1 MVDFIHLL
9 HCYFSLSFLQNMK
22 KNSFKI
28 MNKIALRRST
38 KFYLLARLHER
49 WIAQFGICLVAHLNS
64 VANIIG
70 TFPTTL
76 EHLLLIFC
84 NVDTAHET
92 LLSLKVLPISSFN
105 CIWLCT

>member
-1 MVDFIHLL
+1 
-9 HCYFSLSFLQNMK
+9 
-22 KNSFKI
+22 
-28 MNKIALRRST
+28 MNKIVLRHST
-38 KFYLLARLHER
+38 EFYLLARLLER

-92 LLSLKVLPISSFN
+92 LLSLKALPIHFLD